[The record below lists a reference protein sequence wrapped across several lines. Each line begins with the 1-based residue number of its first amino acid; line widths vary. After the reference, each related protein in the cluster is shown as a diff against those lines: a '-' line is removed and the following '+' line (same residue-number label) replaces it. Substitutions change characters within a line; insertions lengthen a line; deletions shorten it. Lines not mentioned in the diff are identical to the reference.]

1 MIYKPLRPALWDKAA
16 LSDPLTR
23 DLKALWCFGTG
34 HHGDLSGVSNVL
46 VSAVNPSWSDRGLTW
61 NKNGYLDFGD
71 PASLDYGDSGATS
84 GFSLECVFQ
93 LDQTVNGEQQ
103 RLISKMGVIP
113 FVGSHGFEL
122 IVRAPD
128 DATVALRN
136 RLCFRI
142 ANTGTDGPYNG
153 ATEILVG
160 RKYHV
165 LVSKVPGATTPT
177 IYLNGVYDGTVPSGG
192 IASQIPSTSTSFLIG
207 AAPLTLSDGI
217 RGAIEKVAVYG
228 RALSAVDAYRLAQDP
243 YCHFGARKLHL
254 FGAGQAG
261 AAVSGTFDWDLSLGC
276 SFEIPPQSGE
286 FDCDAS
292 ISCTWDAPQPSSF
305 WTVDVAPGA
314 EFTGHVGAVG
324 RLDASVDISAEFSG
338 RVRGAVA
345 FEADLSLSCSWIV
358 GAAIVKK
365 DCIAGDGRFAEVS
378 GDIDLEQNY
387 VF

>member
-1 MIYKPLRPALWDKAA
+1 MIYKPRRPALWDRAA

-34 HHGDLSGVSNVL
+34 HHGDLSGQSNAL
-46 VSAVNPSWSDRGLTW
+46 VSAVNPTWDDRGLTW
-61 NKNGYLDFGD
+61 NKNGYLDFGN
-71 PASLDYGDSGATS
+71 PATLQYADSGSTT
-84 GFSLECVFQ
+84 GYSLECVFQ

-122 IVRAPD
+122 FVRAPD
-128 DATVALRN
+128 DGNVALRN
-136 RLCFRI
+136 RITFRI
-142 ANTGTDGPYNG
+142 ANTGTDGPYSG

-165 LVSKVPGATTPT
+165 LITKAPGNTNPR
-177 IYLNGVYDGTVPSGG
+177 IYLNGAIDETTPGAG
-192 IASQIPSTSTSFLIG
+192 IADSIPSTSTSFLIG

-228 RALSAVDAYRLAQDP
+228 RALNAVDAYRLAQDP
-243 YCHFGARKLHL
+243 YCHFGARKLFL

-276 SFEIPPQSGE
+276 SFELPAQAGE
-286 FDCDAS
+286 FECDAS
-292 ISCTWDAPQPSSF
+292 IECSWDAPQPSSF
-305 WTVDVAPGA
+305 WTCDIAPGA
-314 EFTGHVGAVG
+314 EFSGHVGAVG
-324 RLDASVDISAEFSG
+324 RVDALVDIGAEFSG

-345 FEADLSLSCSWIV
+345 FEADLSLECSWIV
-358 GAAIVKK
+358 GAAIVRK
-365 DCIAGDGRFAEVS
+365 DCLAGDGRFAAVT
-378 GDIDLEQNY
+378 GDTDLEQNY